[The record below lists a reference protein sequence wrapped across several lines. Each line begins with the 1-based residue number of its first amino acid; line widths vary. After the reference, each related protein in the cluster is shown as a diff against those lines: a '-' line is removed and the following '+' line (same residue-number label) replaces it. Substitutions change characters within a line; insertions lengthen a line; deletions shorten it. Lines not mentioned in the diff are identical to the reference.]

1 MAIKHHSTIGCWLLA
16 IALFGA
22 TPNATSFAEEVRSGA
37 PDGSAERSGP
47 SAASGEPAARSTS
60 KSSAQPVAVGGGDAA
75 KISTGDGAP
84 REIGAGGD
92 SEGIDTRITVLSRR
106 PGSGRDKFG
115 SPKVVKLIAPR
126 NLLARRP
133 VAPSGT
139 EPAVRNAVGVVIP
152 RREGIEQHNGERS
165 SIIVRNAASGASGYV
180 GGATDRIVKPQG
192 SIGRPTTNANLIV
205 KPVVVN
211 RGAINGTN
219 LIRPGSAPSGIGG
232 PAKTVAGINGTT
244 IRPPH

>member
-1 MAIKHHSTIGCWLLA
+1 MAIKHRSTIGFWLLA

-60 KSSAQPVAVGGGDAA
+60 NSSAQPAAVGSGDAA
-75 KISTGDGAP
+75 KISTGQGAP
-84 REIGAGGD
+84 GEISAGGD
-92 SEGIDTRITVLSRR
+92 AEGIDTRITVQPRR
-106 PGSGRDKFG
+106 SGRGRDRVG
-115 SPKVVKLIAPR
+115 GPKAVKLGAPR

-139 EPAVRNAVGVVIP
+139 EPAVRNAVGVVIS
-152 RREGIEQHNGERS
+152 RREGIEQHSGERS
-165 SIIVRNAASGASGYV
+165 SIIVRNAASGAL
-180 GGATDRIVKPQG
+180 GAMDGSAKPQG
-192 SIGRPTTNANLIV
+192 SIRRPTTNANLIV
-205 KPVVVN
+205 RPVVVN
-211 RGAINGTN
+211 RGAINGTS

-232 PAKTVAGINGTT
+232 PAKTAAGLNGTT